1 MQTRVAVI
9 AIVVENPNAV
19 EQVNR
24 LLHEAADYI
33 LGRMGLPYRE
43 RGINLISVAI
53 DAPPSAGLNTAKR
66 VYRILVPNRVF
77 YGVFCFLPLFPA
89 AMPLL
94 YAGLLR
100 AMLKTNAAAHFYGPP
115 DPVYALLTGLACALP
130 FFLLL
135 RAQKEEKMDLFR
147 LYKA

>member
-53 DAPPSAGLNTAKR
+53 DAPQDVISALSGK
-66 VYRILVPNRVF
+66 I
-77 YGVFCFLPLFPA
+77 G
-89 AMPLL
+89 
-94 YAGLLR
+94 
-100 AMLKTNAAAHFYGPP
+100 
-115 DPVYALLTGLACALP
+115 ALP
-130 FFLLL
+130 GVS
-135 RAQKEEKMDLFR
+135 AKTAYSNIVTAE
-147 LYKA
+147 